1 MTEEIAGYLVY
12 PSFIEETYRSMAEIY
27 DCCVI
32 GKEDG
37 GKTMLK
43 LFVVKNK
50 KFAKDDEEALTA
62 KIKHFGEQNLSKWSI
77 PREIVYIDEL
87 PRTKVGKVDFKVLN

>member
-1 MTEEIAGYLVY
+1 
-12 PSFIEETYRSMAEIY
+12 MAEIY

-50 KFAKDDEEALTA
+50 KFAKDDEEALTEKSSSSA
-62 KIKHFGEQNLSKWSI
+62 SKIFLNGLS
-77 PREIVYIDEL
+77 REKLFI
-87 PRTKVGKVDFKVLN
+87 

>member
-1 MTEEIAGYLVY
+1 
-12 PSFIEETYRSMAEIY
+12 MAEIY

-50 KFAKDDEEALTA
+50 KFKNDDEAELIA
-62 KIKHFGEQNLSKWSI
+62 KIKHFGEQNLTNC
-77 PREIVYIDEL
+77 REQ
-87 PRTKVGKVDFKVLN
+87 R